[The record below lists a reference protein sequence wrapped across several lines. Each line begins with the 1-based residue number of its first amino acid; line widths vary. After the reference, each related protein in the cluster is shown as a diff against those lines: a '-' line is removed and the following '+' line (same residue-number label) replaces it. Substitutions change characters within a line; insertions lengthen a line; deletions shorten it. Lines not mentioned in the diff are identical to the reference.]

1 MCHPRLFY
9 QPLSLAATQ
18 VLHASIGITEK
29 VGAGCRLTDLDD
41 VVHTALFHELGALAE
56 GGVLHVVLPQRHLRH
71 GRVHAYFKLF
81 AGKRPIANAFLN
93 WFRDAVVAFL
103 NPLEGD
109 G

>member
-9 QPLSLAATQ
+9 QPLSQQQ
-18 VLHASIGITEK
+18 VLHASIRIKEK
-29 VGAGCRLTDLDD
+29 AGWLTDLDD

-56 GGVLHVVLPQRHLRH
+56 GGVFHVVLPERHLRH

-81 AGKRPIANAFLN
+81 AGKRPITNTFLHGFGNAI
-93 WFRDAVVAFL
+93 VAL
-103 NPLEGD
+103 LDLLEGD

>member
-9 QPLSLAATQ
+9 QPLSQQQ
-18 VLHASIGITEK
+18 VLHASIRIKEK
-29 VGAGCRLTDLDD
+29 AGWLTDLDD

-56 GGVLHVVLPQRHLRH
+56 GGVFHVVLPERHLRH

-103 NPLEGD
+103 NPLERD